1 MLVTRAKNVRFCAK
15 VGAMELVVH
24 TDVTVMLQTLRVVI
38 QLLATVSADLA
49 GKVGKHCL
57 RVSRKSHLH
66 FLSLNQCD
74 LTQRVPVETTGLN

>member
-38 QLLATVSADLA
+38 Q
-49 GKVGKHCL
+49 
-57 RVSRKSHLH
+57 
-66 FLSLNQCD
+66 
-74 LTQRVPVETTGLN
+74 